1 MSTCFLIV
9 VMIGRP
15 KGNFLAIQ
23 EGSDM
28 DSAIHVRTSRCSV
41 ESDNL
46 PARAT
51 GPQDTAADKGKAQSR
66 HLQTLNATATETTI
80 MHFAVQQE
88 RRRTEKQE
96 SPGEYVT

>member
-1 MSTCFLIV
+1 
-9 VMIGRP
+9 MIGRP

-51 GPQDTAADKGKAQSR
+51 GLQDTATDEGNAEEGAVTPFENLGLVSR
-66 HLQTLNATATETTI
+66 KI
-80 MHFAVQQE
+80 MQGLEHRSV
-88 RRRTEKQE
+88 RDPRVVKIR
-96 SPGEYVT
+96 S

>member
-1 MSTCFLIV
+1 MA

-15 KGNFLAIQ
+15 KGNFLAMQ

-51 GPQDTAADKGKAQSR
+51 GLEGTAPDEANG
-66 HLQTLNATATETTI
+66 EEG
-80 MHFAVQQE
+80 AVTQN
-88 RRRTEKQE
+88 
-96 SPGEYVT
+96 